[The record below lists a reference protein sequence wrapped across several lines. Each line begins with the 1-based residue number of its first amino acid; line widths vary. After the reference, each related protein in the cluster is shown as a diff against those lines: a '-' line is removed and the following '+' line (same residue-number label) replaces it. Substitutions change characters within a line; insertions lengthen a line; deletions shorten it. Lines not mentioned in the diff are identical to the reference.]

1 MYGYQVEIY
10 GLAKE
15 WAIVVIN
22 GGQLI
27 ICLHRKI
34 DGNIRCNVFVRMLP
48 PDACQGFG
56 CSPFGPELKGSGW
69 LEIKFITLQSL
80 RRGEV
85 DTVRTRSEVESKIA
99 TA

>member
-1 MYGYQVEIY
+1 MYWYQVEIY

-22 GGQLI
+22 VEETIL
-27 ICLHRKI
+27 RKR
-34 DGNIRCNVFVRMLP
+34 DSNIRGNVFVRLLP

-69 LEIKFITLQSL
+69 LEIKFMTLQSL
-80 RRGEV
+80 RRGDV
-85 DTVRTRSEVESKIA
+85 VTVRTRSEFKRKIA